1 MPGRRSLGVINA
13 SENDLSVLAERGEFQ
28 ESEKR
33 EKFSGLKSFLFAI
46 LVPAAVSQSFDWK
59 NWKLFP
65 LMLCACL
72 LANKMGKWILV

>member
-13 SENDLSVLAERGEFQ
+13 SVNDLSVLAESEEFQ
-28 ESEKR
+28 ETETR

-46 LVPAAVSQSFDWK
+46 LLPIDISQSFLWK

-65 LMLCACL
+65 LMLYAYL